1 MSEKPKWTDLWGSN
15 PELKAEDVSCCRK
28 LDKYEDAIK
37 RVRELHI
44 PCSDESADLFDY
56 QYCLGCSTPDQETP
70 MPYPCPTIRTLDG
83 EQE

>member
-1 MSEKPKWTDLWGSN
+1 MATRVKSY
-15 PELKAEDVSCCRK
+15 
-28 LDKYEDAIK
+28 YESLRAIK

-70 MPYPCPTIRTLDG
+70 MPYPCPTKLLLDG
-83 EQE
+83 EQG